1 MGRQGAALLVFLL
14 LSFPAQ
20 GRDDI
25 ITLGSATPPPPGF
38 THLPYA
44 NPDAPKGGAIHLGAI
59 GSFDDLNPFILRGT
73 APDSILQIWQP
84 LFKLSDADSV
94 TAYAELARAV
104 RIQGDQVIFTLNPA
118 ARFSD
123 GTPVTAADVV
133 WTYQTLI
140 NQGAPFY
147 AAEYAQVASVSA
159 PDAHTARF
167 ILRPGAGPDTV
178 FNLAGMYILP
188 AHFWANRDFSAPL
201 NDIPVGSGAYRVT
214 RVGWGRRIDYQLV
227 PHFWARNIPAD
238 RGFNNFDSVTE
249 FFFRDH
255 AALLQ
260 AFRAGQIDATVETSA
275 QSWAHDYGFAA
286 VKTGEV
292 ARALVPET
300 LPAGISG
307 LVMNTRRPLL
317 ADPRVREALTLAY
330 DFQWANRALL
340 GGDAIRETSYFSNSP
355 MASTGLPSPAELAL
369 LGPYRAQI
377 PAAVFTRP
385 FTLPVTD
392 GSGYNLAQL
401 RAAMG
406 LLNQAGW
413 HIRNLALVNAAG
425 ERMTIEILLDN
436 AADERLV
443 LPYAHDLG
451 LLGISVT
458 LRLLDATSYQN
469 RLQNFDFDMT
479 PDDVPV
485 SDDPGSEQA
494 GYWGCAA
501 AAQPGA
507 QNLAGVCSPATDAM
521 IAGEIAAQTPA
532 AKRTAIHALDRLLL
546 NGYYIIPWFYRD
558 TERLA
563 WWQRRITGPGVP
575 IQVGHD
581 FSLWWAK

>member
-1 MGRQGAALLVFLL
+1 MVLRGAALLGFLL
-14 LSFPAQ
+14 LSSPARAR
-20 GRDDI
+20 GDI
-25 ITLGSATPPPPGF
+25 ITLDTAAQPPAGY

-44 NPDAPKGGAIHLGAI
+44 NPHAPKGGAINLGAI
-59 GSFDDLNPFILRGT
+59 GSFNDLNPFILRGA

-94 TAYAELARAV
+94 TEYAELASGV

-133 WTYQTLI
+133 WTYRMLI
-140 NQGAPFY
+140 TQGAPFY
-147 AAEYAQVASVSA
+147 AAEYAQVASASA
-159 PDAHTARF
+159 PDAHEAVFT
-167 ILRPGAGPDTV
+167 LKPGAGPDTV

-188 AHFWANRDFSAPL
+188 AHFWAHRAFSAPL
-201 NDIPVGSGAYRVT
+201 KDIPVGSGAYRVT
-214 RVGWGRRIDYQLV
+214 RITWGSAISYRLV
-227 PHFWARNIPAD
+227 PGFWARNVPSD
-238 RGFNNFDSVTE
+238 VGFNNFDSVTE
-249 FFFRDH
+249 IFFRDP
-255 AALLQ
+255 AGLLQ
-260 AFRAGQIDATVETSA
+260 AFRAGQIDATIETA
-275 QSWAHDYGFAA
+275 AARWAHDYNFAA
-286 VKTGEV
+286 IRAGEV

-307 LVMNTRRPLL
+307 LVMNTRRPML
-317 ADPRVREALTLAY
+317 ADPRVRAALTLAY
-330 DFQWANRALL
+330 DFQWTNRALL
-340 GGDAIRETSYFSNSP
+340 GGTAIRETSYFSNSP
-355 MASTGLPSPAELAL
+355 MAATGLPSPAELAL
-369 LGPYRAQI
+369 LAPYRGHI
-377 PAAVFTRP
+377 PDALFTCR

-392 GSGYNLAQL
+392 GSGYNLPQL
-401 RAAMG
+401 KAAMD

-425 ERMTIEILLDN
+425 AGMKIEILLDD

-458 LRLLDATSYQN
+458 LRLLDTTSYQT

-479 PDDVPV
+479 PGDFPV
-485 SDDPGSEQA
+485 SDYPGSEQA

-501 AAQPGA
+501 AAQPGSE
-507 QNLAGVCSPATDAM
+507 NLAGVCTPATDAM
-521 IAGEIAAQTPA
+521 IAAEITAPTQA
-532 AKRTAIHALDRLLL
+532 AKLSAIHALDRLLL
-546 NGYYIIPWFYRD
+546 NEYYIIPWFYQN

-563 WWQRRITGPGVP
+563 WWRTRVAGPDIP
-575 IQVGHD
+575 IQTGHD